1 MDSKTK
7 NGLIASGA
15 VIGLIGVLYLLFR
28 KPPTYVTNTT
38 VFGDKETGGG
48 SSTDPYFMV
57 DNNQKLKEIKQYVAD
72 QAGYDPN
79 SDFNKMQT
87 KYYKETNNMEWQP
100 YWWPDV
106 YARTTQNGINAWYY
120 AIQKKQPTFT
130 FYVDQFRKNYECTT
144 KDGKWTGKS

>member
-7 NGLIASGA
+7 NGLIASGTI
-15 VIGLIGVLYLLFR
+15 IGLLGVLYLIFR
-28 KPPTYVTNTT
+28 KAPTYVTNTT
-38 VFGDKETGGG
+38 VYGDNGGG
-48 SSTDPYFMV
+48 SGTDPFFMV
-57 DNNQKLKEIKQYVAD
+57 DNDKKLKEIKKYVAD

-79 SDFNKMQT
+79 SQFNKMQV
-87 KYYKETNNMEWQP
+87 KFYAENYPGQEWEP

-130 FYVDQFRKNYECTT
+130 FYVDQFRKKYEVST